1 MPNKITLS
9 DVSKSI
15 RNVPDFPK
23 KGIVFKDL
31 TTAFKS
37 KEVFNFMV
45 DEIYSYYKNFN
56 ITKVVGIESRGFIL
70 GSALAYKL
78 HAGLV
83 LIRKPGKL
91 PANTYSKTY
100 SLEYGEDS
108 LEIHKDALSTSDI
121 VLLHDDLLATGG
133 TILASL
139 DLIKKFNVKD
149 IKINFI
155 CELSFLNGRK
165 KFEEEYEVFSL
176 IKFWNKNIT
185 S

>member
-83 LIRKPGKL
+83 LIRKQGKL

-108 LEIHKDALSTSDI
+108 LEIHKDALSSSDI

-133 TILASL
+133 TILAAL

-176 IKFWNKNIT
+176 IKF
-185 S
+185 